1 MGSGGYW
8 ANFTSRLKLLEHN
21 QTTGK
26 QVLCSDAS
34 CFPMWEFWQL
44 GQRYL
49 SDCFVHNV
57 TFGGA
62 GIILKT
68 STGLAV
74 SIDCKR
80 VLDSNLPVW
89 HYVLCV
95 CVCVVVVCLSCAPFF
110 PLWQGTLYYLYLFT
124 SLPSSCP
131 MLDSLMPPINKKN
144 NGKAYLQVQMHEAKY
159 SSLKSTTIS
168 TLHNFCI

>member
-26 QVLCSDAS
+26 QVLCSDES

-89 HYVLCV
+89 HYVLCL
-95 CVCVVVVCLSCAPFF
+95 CVCVWLSSA
-110 PLWQGTLYYLYLFT
+110 
-124 SLPSSCP
+124 
-131 MLDSLMPPINKKN
+131 
-144 NGKAYLQVQMHEAKY
+144 
-159 SSLKSTTIS
+159 
-168 TLHNFCI
+168 